1 MISIIIPVYNSEK
14 YLRECCDS
22 ILKQDY
28 ENYEV
33 LLVNDGSTDNS
44 ANICDYYTTIDNR
57 FKVFHK
63 SNSGVSSARNFG
75 INESKGDFITF
86 VDSDDY
92 LDDNYLTHLISN
104 KTYDLVVGGA
114 KYINQDGVQYYTSDN
129 KKIEINNNYD
139 FYESFFNI
147 DISTILD
154 APWNK
159 LYRRDYIIKNNIRFD
174 ETLFYGED
182 KLFTLRYLAVCNCLI
197 QLESKSYNYRVY
209 GNKKYII
216 NYKYR
221 LDWINKIEKAYKQ
234 VYKNFNFTADITNS
248 LNTFLIHN
256 YYLTLESLFD
266 SKEKLRK
273 KILCN
278 YISLIFNKLSNYNIT
293 FNGIVSKKDK
303 LLLFLFKIRNIQ
315 LTYYTFKIIHLL

>member
-1 MISIIIPVYNSEK
+1 MISIIIPVYNTEK
-14 YLRECCDS
+14 YIYKCCDS
-22 ILKQDY
+22 ILNQEYKD
-28 ENYEV
+28 YEV
-33 LLVNDGSTDNS
+33 LLIDDGSNDNS
-44 ANICDYYTTIDNR
+44 GNICDYYASIDNR
-57 FKVFHK
+57 FKVLHK
-63 SNSGVSSARNFG
+63 PNSGVSSARNLG

-104 KTYDLVVGGA
+104 KAYDLVVGGA
-114 KYINQDGVQYYTSDN
+114 KYIDQDGFHYYTSNN
-129 KKIEINNNYD
+129 KRIEINNSKD
-139 FYESFFNI
+139 FNEFFFEI

-159 LYRRDYIIKNNIRFD
+159 LYKRDYIIKNNIRFD

-182 KLFTLRYLAVCNCLI
+182 KLFTLKYLAVCNCII

-209 GNKKYII
+209 GNKKYTI

-221 LDWINKIEKAYKQ
+221 LDWINKIEEAYKQ
-234 VYKNFNFTADITNS
+234 LYKKFNYTADKINPLYS
-248 LNTFLIHN
+248 FLIHN
-256 YYLTLESLFD
+256 YYLIIESLFG

-273 KILCN
+273 GILCS
-278 YISLIFNKLSNYNIT
+278 YLSLIFSKLSNYNISL
-293 FNGIVSKKDK
+293 NNMSSKKDK
-303 LLLFLFKIRNIQ
+303 LLFILLKTKSIQ